1 MRITNSMLTD
11 MVIYNTQ
18 KSLARYLE
26 TSNQI
31 ASGRRINKPSD
42 DPLGIVKDLDL
53 KASLSKNAQYQKNI
67 NEAQNWTTTYD
78 STIGELSNLITSIK
92 ETAISMANGTYDEI
106 AREAAAN
113 EVESLYEQ
121 ILQLSVTDLQGKYLF
136 SGYRTDGEPLQTT
149 SNGVRYDG
157 DDGQIQFQIGSSS
170 NINVNLLGS
179 DIFMAQ
185 LSVLGEDADLEL
197 GLSGSTLLADLNA
210 GEGIDQTTGLIT
222 ITDENLGV
230 AVDVDLSG
238 ATTIDD
244 VINEITNALS
254 ANVPPI
260 TNLTVEIGPSGNSL
274 SFVPTDD
281 GQISNSTQLS
291 VLNGGG
297 GIDFSDGSV
306 LVTDNAGN
314 DLVIDMTGAETVGD
328 IITKFNNAITA
339 DPAINDLSMQINAS
353 GTGFEIVDNNPPQG
367 FSIAEASENSQTAAS
382 LGIVGDIGP
391 SLVGEDLNPKAS
403 FKIDENGG
411 TTAADLGI
419 LGSFQEDFFGDDLDP
434 RLTAMSNIADFN
446 NANGFEWG
454 NIILNQGGETRRID
468 LSDSSIVT
476 VQDMLDTINNCGL
489 NITASINDS
498 GMGFQIVNN
507 DPYQSFTIQ
516 DETGSRLT
524 KDLGIYGSSDMM
536 GSVLILEDALRNND
550 QEAAGLLIENME
562 DATQNLLNHRAS
574 VGARGKRL
582 EETTT
587 MLTGQEL
594 TLTERLSEV
603 EDADLTKLVTDLS
616 TYEANYQA
624 ALYASAAIIQPTLL
638 NFLD

>member
-434 RLTAMSNIADFN
+434 TLTATSNIADFN

-550 QEAAGLLIENME
+550 QEAAGLLIKNLE